1 MTGINGK
8 KNKTEKS
15 IVLFDKSID
24 VKEVKSILKDTNSS
38 IISLDFESFELLQKN
53 NINQKTYDEFL
64 TTNEMSNI
72 QKLSYELSDW
82 YSHEQLANELMYND
96 VNLGSILQSELI
108 NILVNFIKN
117 FYVIYK
123 ITKKYDFLASI
134 GEEDLEFFCSE
145 NTSKF
150 LDVMQDGKN
159 WYECSPDV
167 KAIKYYL
174 LKSLK
179 IDDSLPLDSLNTN
192 IDLKFKN
199 LNLKFKIGTKKINS
213 LRTLTDSISNYLI
226 KPKLKKDSNFFLFSE
241 INTKKFSG
249 LLQKMPD
256 FDETYVIY
264 NRRQPSIWDKESFSL
279 FKNSNAVIENE
290 KTLNRNKKLSLTK
303 EKSKIT
309 KIIEKIKKN
318 ENFFEK
324 FFTIKTISFWSLF
337 REVFYSLIEKRFLTY
352 YYEIIL
358 SQNLLDKYPFSA
370 ILLQNEV
377 GPNEKILLQIGKSKK
392 IPVFLMQHGLIFDTT
407 EAFMMNKYQGA
418 LGLNTDYQLVW
429 GDVDYQYR
437 KKLGFDPEK
446 IIKIGSPA
454 HDHFFDKKN
463 SKRDYV
469 LLATSG
475 PTTEDI
481 FDLTVE
487 SITKNIETIKG
498 ISKIVA
504 GLNQKL
510 IIKIHPSPDEFDPT
524 ELIKSIDPNI
534 QVIKTGDI
542 SEIIKNCSLMIVI
555 DFSSVILDAYLLKK
569 PIISIPV
576 KNNGYGLPKA
586 FVNNSCMIENLE
598 TLENSINNLLKNDNS
613 ELIKNATISSQNY
626 MSNLGNASE
635 QLLRLLSIQGKN

>member
-15 IVLFDKSID
+15 IVLFDKSIA

-82 YSHEQLANELMYND
+82 YSNEQLANELMYND

-123 ITKKYDFLASI
+123 ITQKYSDF
-134 GEEDLEFFCSE
+134 EFFCSK

-150 LDVMQDGKN
+150 LHKF
-159 WYECSPDV
+159 S
-167 KAIKYYL
+167 IKHYL

-213 LRTLTDSISNYLI
+213 LKTLTDNISNFLI
-226 KPKLKKDSNFFLFSE
+226 KPKLKKNSNFFLFSE
-241 INTKKFSG
+241 INTKKFSY

-256 FDETYVIY
+256 FDETYIIY

-279 FKNSNAVIENE
+279 FKNSNAVLENA
-290 KTLNRNKKLSLTK
+290 KTLNAKKKLSLTK
-303 EKSKIT
+303 EKLKIT
-309 KIIEKIKKN
+309 KIIEKIKKH
-318 ENFFEK
+318 ENFFGK
-324 FFTIKTISFWSLF
+324 FFTIETISFWSLF

-437 KKLGFDPEK
+437 KEIGFDPEK

-487 SITKNIETIKG
+487 SIAKNIETIKG

-613 ELIKNATISSQNY
+613 ELIKNAIISGQNY
-626 MSNLGNASE
+626 MSNLGKASE
-635 QLLRLLSIQGKN
+635 QLLRFLSIQGKN

>member
-15 IVLFDKSID
+15 IVLFDKSIA

-96 VNLGSILQSELI
+96 VNLGSILQPELI

-123 ITKKYDFLASI
+123 ITQKYSDF
-134 GEEDLEFFCSE
+134 EFFCSK
-145 NTSKF
+145 NTSEFLHKF
-150 LDVMQDGKN
+150 
-159 WYECSPDV
+159 S
-167 KAIKYYL
+167 IKHYL

-213 LRTLTDSISNYLI
+213 LRTLADNISNSLI

-241 INTKKFSG
+241 INTKKFSD
-249 LLQKMPD
+249 LLQKMPN

-303 EKSKIT
+303 EKSKVR
-309 KIIEKIKKN
+309 KIIEEIKKN

-324 FFTIKTISFWSLF
+324 FFTIETVSFWSLF

-392 IPVFLMQHGLIFDTT
+392 IPVFLMQHGLIFDTP
-407 EAFMMNKYQGA
+407 EALMMNKYQGV

-429 GDVDYQYR
+429 GDIDYQYR

-454 HDHFFDKKN
+454 YDHFFDKKN

-498 ISKIVA
+498 ISKIVT

-613 ELIKNATISSQNY
+613 ELIKNATISGQNY

-635 QLLRLLSIQGKN
+635 QLLRFLSTQGKN

>member
-1 MTGINGK
+1 
-8 KNKTEKS
+8 
-15 IVLFDKSID
+15 
-24 VKEVKSILKDTNSS
+24 
-38 IISLDFESFELLQKN
+38 
-53 NINQKTYDEFL
+53 
-64 TTNEMSNI
+64 
-72 QKLSYELSDW
+72 
-82 YSHEQLANELMYND
+82 
-96 VNLGSILQSELI
+96 
-108 NILVNFIKN
+108 
-117 FYVIYK
+117 
-123 ITKKYDFLASI
+123 
-134 GEEDLEFFCSE
+134 
-145 NTSKF
+145 
-150 LDVMQDGKN
+150 
-159 WYECSPDV
+159 
-167 KAIKYYL
+167 

-213 LRTLTDSISNYLI
+213 LKTLIDNISNSLI
-226 KPKLKKDSNFFLFSE
+226 KPKLKKNSSFFLFSE
-241 INTKKFSG
+241 INTKKFSY

-279 FKNSNAVIENE
+279 FKNSNAVLENE
-290 KTLNRNKKLSLTK
+290 KTLNTNKKLSLTK
-303 EKSKIT
+303 EKLKIT
-309 KIIEKIKKN
+309 EIIEKIKKH
-318 ENFFEK
+318 EK
-324 FFTIKTISFWSLF
+324 FFEVLFTLEMQTLIGGETCSKWISFWSLF

-454 HDHFFDKKN
+454 YDHFFDKKN

-487 SITKNIETIKG
+487 SIARNIETIKG

-613 ELIKNATISSQNY
+613 ELIKNATISGQNY
-626 MSNLGNASE
+626 MSNLGKASE
-635 QLLRLLSIQGKN
+635 QLLRFLSIQGKN

>member
-15 IVLFDKSID
+15 IVLFDKSIA
-24 VKEVKSILKDTNSS
+24 VEEIKLILKDTNSS

-53 NINQKTYDEFL
+53 NIDQKTYDEFL
-64 TTNEMSNI
+64 TTDEMSNI

-82 YSHEQLANELMYND
+82 YSNEQLANEIMYND

-123 ITKKYDFLASI
+123 ITQKYSDF
-134 GEEDLEFFCSE
+134 EFFCSK

-150 LDVMQDGKN
+150 LHKF
-159 WYECSPDV
+159 S
-167 KAIKYYL
+167 IKHYL

-213 LRTLTDSISNYLI
+213 LRTLADNISNSLI
-226 KPKLKKDSNFFLFSE
+226 KPKLKKNSNFFLFSE
-241 INTKKFSG
+241 INTKKFSY

-279 FKNSNAVIENE
+279 FKNSNAVLENA
-290 KTLNRNKKLSLTK
+290 KTLNAKKKLSLTK
-303 EKSKIT
+303 EKLNIT
-309 KIIEKIKKN
+309 KIIGKIKKH
-318 ENFFEK
+318 EDFFGK
-324 FFTIKTISFWSLF
+324 FFTIETISFWSLF
-337 REVFYSLIEKRFLTY
+337 RETFYSLIEKRFLTY

-392 IPVFLMQHGLIFDTT
+392 IPIFLMQHGLIFDTT

-454 HDHFFDKKN
+454 YDHFFDKKN

-487 SITKNIETIKG
+487 SIARNIETIKG

-598 TLENSINNLLKNDNS
+598 TLENLINNLLKNDNS
-613 ELIKNATISSQNY
+613 ELIKNATISGQNY
-626 MSNLGNASE
+626 MSNLGKASE
-635 QLLRLLSIQGKN
+635 QLLRFLSIQGKN

>member
-15 IVLFDKSID
+15 IVLFDKSIA

-53 NINQKTYDEFL
+53 NIDQKTYDEFL

-123 ITKKYDFLASI
+123 ITQKYSDF
-134 GEEDLEFFCSE
+134 EFFCSK

-150 LDVMQDGKN
+150 LHKF
-159 WYECSPDV
+159 S
-167 KAIKYYL
+167 IKHYL

-213 LRTLTDSISNYLI
+213 LKTLTDNISNYLI
-226 KPKLKKDSNFFLFSE
+226 KPELKKDSNFFLFSE
-241 INTKKFSG
+241 INTKKFSY
-249 LLQKMPD
+249 LLQKMPN

-303 EKSKIT
+303 EKSKVR

-324 FFTIKTISFWSLF
+324 FFTIETVSFWSLF

-446 IIKIGSPA
+446 IIKIGSPGY
-454 HDHFFDKKN
+454 DHFFDKKN

-498 ISKIVA
+498 ISKIVT

-613 ELIKNATISSQNY
+613 ELIKNATISGQNY

-635 QLLRLLSIQGKN
+635 QLLRFLSTQGKN

>member
-15 IVLFDKSID
+15 IVLFDKSIA

-123 ITKKYDFLASI
+123 ITQKYSDF
-134 GEEDLEFFCSE
+134 EFFCSK

-150 LDVMQDGKN
+150 LHKF
-159 WYECSPDV
+159 S
-167 KAIKYYL
+167 IKHYL

-370 ILLQNEV
+370 ILLQNDV

-392 IPVFLMQHGLIFDTT
+392 IPIFLMQHGLIFDTP
-407 EAFMMNKYQGA
+407 EALMVNKYHGV

-429 GDVDYQYR
+429 GDIDYQYR

-454 HDHFFDKKN
+454 YDHFFDKKN

-475 PTTEDI
+475 PTTENI

-487 SITKNIETIKG
+487 SIAKNIETIKG
-498 ISKIVA
+498 ISKIVT

-524 ELIKSIDPNI
+524 KLIKSIDPNI

-613 ELIKNATISSQNY
+613 ELIKNATISGQNY
-626 MSNLGNASE
+626 MSNLGKASE
-635 QLLRLLSIQGKN
+635 QLLRFLSIQGKN

>member
-15 IVLFDKSID
+15 IVLFDKSIA

-96 VNLGSILQSELI
+96 VNLGSILQPELI

-123 ITKKYDFLASI
+123 ITQKYSDF
-134 GEEDLEFFCSE
+134 EFFCSK
-145 NTSKF
+145 NTSEFLHKF
-150 LDVMQDGKN
+150 
-159 WYECSPDV
+159 S
-167 KAIKYYL
+167 IKHYL

-213 LRTLTDSISNYLI
+213 LRTLADNISNSLI

-241 INTKKFSG
+241 INTKKFSD
-249 LLQKMPD
+249 LLQKMPN

-303 EKSKIT
+303 EKSKVR

-324 FFTIKTISFWSLF
+324 FFTIEMVSFWSLF

-392 IPVFLMQHGLIFDTT
+392 IPVFLMQHGLIFDTP
-407 EAFMMNKYQGA
+407 EALMMNKYQGV

-429 GDVDYQYR
+429 GDIDYQYR

-454 HDHFFDKKN
+454 YDHFFDKKN

-613 ELIKNATISSQNY
+613 ELIKNATISGQNY

-635 QLLRLLSIQGKN
+635 QLLRFLSTQGKN

>member
-15 IVLFDKSID
+15 VVLFDKSI
-24 VKEVKSILKDTNSS
+24 EVEEIKSILKDTNSS

-53 NINQKTYDEFL
+53 NIDQKTYDEFL
-64 TTNEMSNI
+64 TTDEMSNI

-82 YSHEQLANELMYND
+82 YSNEQLANEIMYND

-123 ITKKYDFLASI
+123 ITQKYS
-134 GEEDLEFFCSE
+134 DLEFFCSK

-150 LDVMQDGKN
+150 LHKF
-159 WYECSPDV
+159 S
-167 KAIKYYL
+167 IKHYL

-213 LRTLTDSISNYLI
+213 LKTLTDNISNFLI
-226 KPKLKKDSNFFLFSE
+226 KPKLKKNSNFFLFSE
-241 INTKKFSG
+241 INTKKFSY

-279 FKNSNAVIENE
+279 FKNSNAVLENA
-290 KTLNRNKKLSLTK
+290 KTLNTNKKLSLTK

-454 HDHFFDKKN
+454 YDHFFDKKN

-487 SITKNIETIKG
+487 SIARNIETIKG

-598 TLENSINNLLKNDNS
+598 TLENLINNLLKNDNS
-613 ELIKNATISSQNY
+613 ELIKNATISGQNY
-626 MSNLGNASE
+626 MSNLGKASE
-635 QLLRLLSIQGKN
+635 QLLRFLSIQGKN

>member
-15 IVLFDKSID
+15 IVLFDKSIA

-38 IISLDFESFELLQKN
+38 VISLDFESFELLQKN

-123 ITKKYDFLASI
+123 ITQKYSDF
-134 GEEDLEFFCSE
+134 EFFCSK

-150 LDVMQDGKN
+150 LHKF
-159 WYECSPDV
+159 S
-167 KAIKYYL
+167 IKHYL

-213 LRTLTDSISNYLI
+213 LKTLTDNISNFLI
-226 KPKLKKDSNFFLFSE
+226 KPKLKKNSNFFLFSE
-241 INTKKFSG
+241 INTKKFSY

-279 FKNSNAVIENE
+279 FKNSNAVLENA
-290 KTLNRNKKLSLTK
+290 KTLNTNKKLSLTK
-303 EKSKIT
+303 EKLKIT
-309 KIIEKIKKN
+309 KIIEKIKKH
-318 ENFFEK
+318 ESFFGK
-324 FFTIKTISFWSLF
+324 FFTIETISFWSLF

-454 HDHFFDKKN
+454 YDHFFDKKN

-475 PTTEDI
+475 PTTENI

-487 SITKNIETIKG
+487 SIAKNIETIKG
-498 ISKIVA
+498 ISKIVT

-524 ELIKSIDPNI
+524 KLIKSIDPNI

-598 TLENSINNLLKNDNS
+598 TLENLINNLLKNDNS
-613 ELIKNATISSQNY
+613 ELIKNATISGQNY
-626 MSNLGNASE
+626 MSNLGKASE
-635 QLLRLLSIQGKN
+635 QLLRFLSIQGKN

>member
-15 IVLFDKSID
+15 IVLFDKSIA

-123 ITKKYDFLASI
+123 ITQKYSDF
-134 GEEDLEFFCSE
+134 EFFCSK
-145 NTSKF
+145 NTSEFLHKF
-150 LDVMQDGKN
+150 
-159 WYECSPDV
+159 S
-167 KAIKYYL
+167 IKHYL

-370 ILLQNEV
+370 ILLQNDV

-392 IPVFLMQHGLIFDTT
+392 IPIFLMQHGLIFDTP
-407 EAFMMNKYQGA
+407 EALMVNKYHGV

-429 GDVDYQYR
+429 GDIDYQYR

-454 HDHFFDKKN
+454 YDHFFDKKN

-576 KNNGYGLPKA
+576 KNNDYGLPKA

-613 ELIKNATISSQNY
+613 ELIKNAIISGQNY
-626 MSNLGNASE
+626 MSNLGKASE
-635 QLLRLLSIQGKN
+635 QLLRFLSIQGKN

>member
-15 IVLFDKSID
+15 VVLFDKSI
-24 VKEVKSILKDTNSS
+24 EVEEIKSILKDTNSS

-53 NINQKTYDEFL
+53 NIDQKTYDEFL
-64 TTNEMSNI
+64 TTDEMSNI

-82 YSHEQLANELMYND
+82 YSNEQLANEIMYND

-123 ITKKYDFLASI
+123 ITQKYSDF
-134 GEEDLEFFCSE
+134 EFFCSK

-150 LDVMQDGKN
+150 LHKF
-159 WYECSPDV
+159 S
-167 KAIKYYL
+167 IKHYL

-370 ILLQNEV
+370 ILLQNDV

-392 IPVFLMQHGLIFDTT
+392 IPIFLMQHGLIFDTT

-454 HDHFFDKKN
+454 YDHFFDKKN

-487 SITKNIETIKG
+487 SIAKNIETIKG

-613 ELIKNATISSQNY
+613 ELIKNATISGQNY
-626 MSNLGNASE
+626 MSNLGKASE
-635 QLLRLLSIQGKN
+635 QLLRFLSIQGKN

>member
-1 MTGINGK
+1 
-8 KNKTEKS
+8 
-15 IVLFDKSID
+15 
-24 VKEVKSILKDTNSS
+24 
-38 IISLDFESFELLQKN
+38 
-53 NINQKTYDEFL
+53 
-64 TTNEMSNI
+64 
-72 QKLSYELSDW
+72 
-82 YSHEQLANELMYND
+82 
-96 VNLGSILQSELI
+96 
-108 NILVNFIKN
+108 
-117 FYVIYK
+117 
-123 ITKKYDFLASI
+123 
-134 GEEDLEFFCSE
+134 
-145 NTSKF
+145 
-150 LDVMQDGKN
+150 
-159 WYECSPDV
+159 
-167 KAIKYYL
+167 
-174 LKSLK
+174 
-179 IDDSLPLDSLNTN
+179 
-192 IDLKFKN
+192 
-199 LNLKFKIGTKKINS
+199 
-213 LRTLTDSISNYLI
+213 
-226 KPKLKKDSNFFLFSE
+226 
-241 INTKKFSG
+241 
-249 LLQKMPD
+249 MPD
-256 FDETYVIY
+256 FDETYIIY

-279 FKNSNAVIENE
+279 FKNSNAVLENA
-290 KTLNRNKKLSLTK
+290 KTLNTKKKLSLTK
-303 EKSKIT
+303 EKLKIT
-309 KIIEKIKKN
+309 KIIEKIKKH
-318 ENFFEK
+318 ENFFGK
-324 FFTIKTISFWSLF
+324 FFTIEMISFWLLF
-337 REVFYSLIEKRFLTY
+337 RETFYSLIEKRFLTY

-437 KKLGFDPEK
+437 KKIGFDPEK

-454 HDHFFDKKN
+454 YDHFFDKKN

-487 SITKNIETIKG
+487 SIVKNIETIKG
-498 ISKIVA
+498 ISKIVT

-576 KNNGYGLPKA
+576 KNNGYGIPKA

-613 ELIKNATISSQNY
+613 ELIKNAAISGQNY

-635 QLLRLLSIQGKN
+635 QLLRFLSTQGKN

>member
-15 IVLFDKSID
+15 IVLFDKSIA
-24 VKEVKSILKDTNSS
+24 VEEIKLILKDTNSS

-53 NINQKTYDEFL
+53 NIDQKTYDEFL
-64 TTNEMSNI
+64 TTDEMSNI

-82 YSHEQLANELMYND
+82 YSNEQLANEIMYND

-123 ITKKYDFLASI
+123 ITQKYSDF
-134 GEEDLEFFCSE
+134 EFFCSK

-150 LDVMQDGKN
+150 LHKF
-159 WYECSPDV
+159 S
-167 KAIKYYL
+167 IKHYL

-213 LRTLTDSISNYLI
+213 LKTLTDNISNFLI
-226 KPKLKKDSNFFLFSE
+226 KPKLKKNSNFFLFSE
-241 INTKKFSG
+241 INTKKFSY

-437 KKLGFDPEK
+437 KEIGFDPEK

-487 SITKNIETIKG
+487 SIVKNIETIKG

-613 ELIKNATISSQNY
+613 ELIKNAIISGQNY
-626 MSNLGNASE
+626 MSNLGKASE
-635 QLLRLLSIQGKN
+635 QLLRFLSIQGKN

>member
-15 IVLFDKSID
+15 IVLFDKSIA

-53 NINQKTYDEFL
+53 NIDQKTYDEFL

-82 YSHEQLANELMYND
+82 YSNEQLANEIMYND

-123 ITKKYDFLASI
+123 ITQKYSDF
-134 GEEDLEFFCSE
+134 EFFCSK

-150 LDVMQDGKN
+150 LHKF
-159 WYECSPDV
+159 S
-167 KAIKYYL
+167 IKHYL

-454 HDHFFDKKN
+454 YDHFFDKKN

-487 SITKNIETIKG
+487 SIAKNIETIKG

-613 ELIKNATISSQNY
+613 ELIKNATISGQNY

-635 QLLRLLSIQGKN
+635 QLLRFLSTQGKN